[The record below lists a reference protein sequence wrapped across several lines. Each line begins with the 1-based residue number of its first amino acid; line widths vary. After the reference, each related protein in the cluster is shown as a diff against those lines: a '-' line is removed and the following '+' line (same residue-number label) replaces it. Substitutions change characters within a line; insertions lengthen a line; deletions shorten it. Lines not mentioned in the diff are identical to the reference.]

1 MPKLSKISLERLSTC
16 HEDLI
21 IFCNELIKHYD
32 FVVVCGH
39 RGEKEQNEAFAS
51 GASKLKWPNGKHNSY
66 PSKAVDIAP
75 WESGKI
81 DWSKDQMFYFAGF
94 AKGVAAMLYKNGLI
108 KHEIKSG
115 ADWNNDQNV
124 NDTSF
129 LDLPH
134 FEIID

>member
-75 WESGKI
+75 WEDKL
-81 DWSKDQMFYFAGF
+81 DWGKDQMIFFAGF
-94 AKGVAAMLYKNGLI
+94 ARGVAAMLYKNGII
-108 KHEIKSG
+108 KNEIISG
-115 ADWNNDQNV
+115 IDWDNDNDI

-129 LDLPH
+129 FDAPH
-134 FEIID
+134 FEIKG